1 MEELYANLAKI
12 QKMKQLRNITLFMDV
27 DFNNPAFKQNLT
39 VTVQENPKK
48 KKKKSK
54 EPVVALEEE
63 IKPPEGITA
72 LFASNI
78 NQLSYKHPD
87 ANNGVFTY
95 YLLRGLRGEAD
106 NGDKSVTVAELHD
119 FISKN
124 VQDTTAKLYADLP
137 QVPLLFTSDPDR
149 ILYRLP

>member
-1 MEELYANLAKI
+1 MI
-12 QKMKQLRNITLFMDV
+12 GR
-27 DFNNPAFKQNLT
+27 
-39 VTVQENPKK
+39 KK
-48 KKKKSK
+48 KKKKSE
-54 EPVVALEEE
+54 EPVQALEEE

-78 NQLSYKHPD
+78 NQLSYTHPD

-106 NGDKSVTVAELHD
+106 NGDKSVTVAELHE

-124 VQDTTAKLYADLP
+124 VQDTTSRLYADLP

>member
-1 MEELYANLAKI
+1 
-12 QKMKQLRNITLFMDV
+12 MDV
-27 DFNNPAFKQNLT
+27 DFNNPAFKQNLM
-39 VTVQENPKK
+39 VKEEPSKKKRKK
-48 KKKKSK
+48 KKID
-54 EPVVALEEE
+54 PNIPLPEEI

-78 NQLSYKHPD
+78 NQLSYTHPD
-87 ANNGVFTY
+87 ANNGMFTY

-106 NGDKSVTVAELHD
+106 NGDKSVTVAELHE

-124 VQDTTAKLYADLP
+124 VQDTTGRLYSELP